1 VTASAPTRH
10 LPVIRAKEDACMRR
24 RRFLELVGTAAA
36 TSACA
41 HDPPRGHATGPA
53 PDPFRHG
60 VASGDPLTDRVIV
73 WTRVTVDD
81 DRDVDVDW
89 IVAQDES
96 FAHPVQRGT
105 FTTSAARD
113 HTVKVDVPGLVP
125 GSVYHYRFT
134 ALGIVSPTART
145 RTLPA
150 ANVSHV
156 QIGVV
161 SCSNYPRGHFNV
173 YGALAERDDLDVIV
187 HLGDYIYEYANE
199 GYGDGTPL
207 GRIAEPADRECTTL
221 ADYRARHACYK
232 GDAQLRAVHARHP
245 FIAIWDDHE
254 IANNT
259 WVAGAQNHQVE
270 EGAFMVR
277 RNAAVQAWHEWMPVR
292 EASDTS
298 RINRSFRFGDVLD
311 LVMLDT
317 RLVGRDRQL
326 GHEHLEV
333 IGSPGRSLLGPEQE
347 RWLLDGLQ
355 ASKAAGIAW
364 RAIGQ
369 QVLMTQLRDANGLP
383 ANTDMWDGYPAAR
396 DRVLGFLD
404 DKEIRDV
411 VVLTGDIHSS
421 WASVLH
427 RDPFAGTPALAV
439 ELATPAV
446 SSPVPFEPPD
456 LPRLHATH
464 AHVRWVDM
472 LHQGYL
478 SVRFDA
484 KAAIATWHH
493 TADVLTP
500 HTNVAAR
507 KSFAIARG
515 TADLRELPLE
525 IINAT

>member
-1 VTASAPTRH
+1 
-10 LPVIRAKEDACMRR
+10 MRR
-24 RRFLELVGTAAA
+24 RRFLELVGTATA

-41 HDPPRGHATGPA
+41 HDRPRERSTGPA

-60 VASGDPLTDRVIV
+60 VASGDPLGDRVVV
-73 WTRVTVDD
+73 WTRVTVDHGG
-81 DRDVDVDW
+81 DVDVEW
-89 IVAQDES
+89 TVAED
-96 FAHPVQRGT
+96 ADLARPVRHGT

-113 HTVKVDVPGLVP
+113 HTVKVDVPGLEP
-125 GSVYHYRFT
+125 GRVYHYRFA
-134 ALGIVSPTART
+134 ALGVDSPTGRT

-150 ANVSHV
+150 TNVQHV
-156 QIGVV
+156 QLGVV

-173 YGALAERDDLDVIV
+173 YGALAKRDDLDAIV

-207 GRIAEPADRECTTL
+207 GRIAAPADRECTTL

-232 GDAQLRAVHARHP
+232 GDAQLQAVHARHP

-270 EGAFMVR
+270 EGAFRVR
-277 RNAAVQAWHEWMPVR
+277 RNAAVQAWHEWLPVR
-292 EASDTS
+292 EASES
-298 RINRSFRFGDVLD
+298 RINRSFRFGDMLD

-326 GHEHLEV
+326 GHEHLDV
-333 IGSPGRSLLGPEQE
+333 IRSAGRSMLGPEQE
-347 RWLLDGLQ
+347 QWLFDGLR
-355 ASKAAGIAW
+355 ASKDAGIAW

-369 QVLMTQLRDANGLP
+369 QVLMTQLRDADGRP

-396 DRVLGFLD
+396 DRVLGFL
-404 DKEIRDV
+404 EEHAIRDV
-411 VVLTGDIHSS
+411 VVFTGDIHSS
-421 WASVLH
+421 WATVLH
-427 RDPFAGTPALAV
+427 RDPFAGSPALAV

-446 SSPVPFEPPD
+446 SSPVPAEPPD

-478 SVRFDA
+478 VVRFDPTEA
-484 KAAIATWHH
+484 VATWHH

-500 HTNVAAR
+500 HTDVPATKA
-507 KSFAIARG
+507 FAIARG
-515 TADLRELPLE
+515 IADLRDRPLS
-525 IINAT
+525 T